1 MADNQTTI
9 QLRAKRDELQD
20 TIIYLDK
27 KIIEAR
33 ADLLHIN
40 AVLRLFELG
49 PDTTQQFPAH
59 VNLSRM
65 FDGGELVALSLAALA
80 ERGASMTTR
89 EIADYVVRVKGW
101 DEKDPV
107 LKRGIAH
114 RLVHTLTK
122 ARKRG
127 RIASPGYQK
136 GVRVWALP
144 NSD

>member
-1 MADNQTTI
+1 MADNQTLI

-20 TIIYLDK
+20 AIVYLES
-27 KIIEAR
+27 KITEAR
-33 ADLLHIN
+33 ADLLHVN

-49 PDTTQQFPAH
+49 PDATQQFPAH

-65 FDGGELVALSLAALA
+65 FNAGELVALSLAALA

-89 EIADYVVRVKGW
+89 EIANYVVREKGW
-101 DEKDPV
+101 DQLDPI
-107 LKRGIAH
+107 LRRGVAH

-127 RIASPGYQK
+127 RIASPGHEK
-136 GVRVWALP
+136 GVRVWELP
-144 NSD
+144 V

>member
-1 MADNQTTI
+1 MADNQTII

-20 TIIYLDK
+20 SIVYLDK
-27 KIIEAR
+27 KITEAR

-65 FDGGELVALSLAALA
+65 FDAGELVALSLAALT
-80 ERGASMTTR
+80 ERGATMTTR
-89 EIADYVVRVKGW
+89 ELADYIVCVKAW
-101 DEKDPV
+101 DQKDPI
-107 LKRGIAH
+107 LKRGVAH
-114 RLVHTLTK
+114 RLIHTLTK

-127 RIASPGYQK
+127 RIASPGHEK
-136 GVRVWALP
+136 GVRIWKIP
-144 NSD
+144 